1 MLDGVVTDAVEGMS
15 LGFNV
20 ENIDIFSSS
29 WGPADDG
36 RTVEGPG
43 ELTLEAFKKGVTKV
57 ILKNNLLQ

>member
-1 MLDGVVTDAVEGMS
+1 MLDGIVTDATEGMS

-36 RTVEGPG
+36 RTVEAPG
-43 ELTLEAFKKGVTKV
+43 ELTRRALIKGVHQV
-57 ILKNNLLQ
+57 SCSNAF